1 MRVSKNKLRKIIREE
16 KRRILQ
22 EEVSLNKAPC
32 PHATADALMASG
44 MSAGEI
50 LGWVN
55 SLMSDLSQAEVSP
68 PEIEPAALELPP
80 VVRANA
86 ALESKFRRN
95 KNSYKDNRNSRL
107 RVVGLIPGYGFTRN

>member
-22 EEVSLNKAPC
+22 EEVSLSKVPC
-32 PHATADALMASG
+32 PHATADALMDSG

-55 SLMSDLSQAEVSP
+55 SLMNDLSQAEVSVP
-68 PEIEPAALELPP
+68 EPATLEVPTFH
-80 VVRANA
+80 RASA
-86 ALESKFRRN
+86 AAAMESRYRN
-95 KNSYKDNRNSRL
+95 KSSYENQNPRTQKRL
-107 RVVGLIPGYGFTRN
+107 TGLIPGYGFTRN